1 MSAGIRLD
9 AFQATAIEIHTDVK
23 MKLKKALRQLA
34 IFAKVVEKRYLLFV
48 TAFVLT
54 DLLTLLCC
62 HLNQTFHSI
71 FL

>member
-9 AFQATAIEIHTDVK
+9 VFQVTAIKIHTDVK
-23 MKLKKALRQLA
+23 MKLKTALRQLA
-34 IFAKVVEKRYLLFV
+34 IFVKVVEKRYLFV

-54 DLLTLLCC
+54 DLLRLLCC
-62 HLNQTFHSI
+62 HLIQTFHSI